1 MFGVGTAEA
10 GQAEPGT
17 DLPEKAGHP
26 DAEHH
31 CRLTW
36 CLAFY

>member
-1 MFGVGTAEA
+1 MFGAGAAEA

-17 DLPEKAGHP
+17 DVLAKAGHP
-26 DAEHH
+26 AEHH

-36 CLAFY
+36 CLVFY